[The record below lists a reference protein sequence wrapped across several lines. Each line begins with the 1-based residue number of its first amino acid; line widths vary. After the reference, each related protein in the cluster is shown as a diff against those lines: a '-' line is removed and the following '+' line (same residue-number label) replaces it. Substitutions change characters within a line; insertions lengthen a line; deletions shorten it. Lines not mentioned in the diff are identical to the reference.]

1 MEKHT
6 DQEKKQYKYS
16 FFKAGTRIFNQGDKG
31 TDIYILKKGAVTV
44 IVDNQIVGLINTPE
58 TIIGEMAYFL
68 NLNRTASVEAVEDS
82 NFIVISGEYLYET
95 VMKKP
100 KIGIDL
106 IKILSARLAKTTKH
120 VTRLEHEIIQYRNE
134 LRNLKGFAEEMKP
147 SVLEKLVSYGFLS
160 HEQMEE
166 CKKAMQRAKAEKKN
180 ISLSKILVE
189 KNYLSPEQLVQFL
202 EIRQEA

>member
-1 MEKHT
+1 MEKET
-6 DQEKKQYKYS
+6 EQGKKHFKYS
-16 FFKAGTRIFNQGDKG
+16 FFKAGTRIFNQGDRGK
-31 TDIYILKKGAVTV
+31 DIYILKKGAVTV

-68 NLNRTASVEAVEDS
+68 NLNRTASIEAVEDS
-82 NFIVISGEYLYET
+82 EFIIISGEYLYET

-120 VTRLEHEIIQYRNE
+120 VTRLEHEIISYRNE
-134 LRNLKGFAEEMKP
+134 LRNLKGIAEEMKP
-147 SVLEKLVSYGFLS
+147 SALEKLVSYGFLS
-160 HEQMEE
+160 HEQMGE
-166 CKKAMQRAKAEKKN
+166 CKKALENAKAENKSV
-180 ISLSKILVE
+180 SLSKILVE

>member
-1 MEKHT
+1 MEKGSG
-6 DQEKKQYKYS
+6 QGQKYYKYS
-16 FFKAGTRIFNQGDKG
+16 FFKAGTKIFNQGDRG

-44 IVDNQIVGLINTPE
+44 IVDDQIVGLINTPE

-68 NLNRTASVEAVEDS
+68 NLYRTASVEAVEDS
-82 NFIVISGEYLYET
+82 EFIIISGEYLYET

-120 VTRLEHEIIQYRNE
+120 LTHLEHEIIDYRNE
-134 LRNLKGFAEEMKP
+134 LRTLKGIAGEMKP
-147 SVLEKLVSYGFLS
+147 NALEKLVSYGFLS
-160 HEQMEE
+160 HEQMAE
-166 CKKAMQRAKAEKKN
+166 CKKALENANTEKKN
-180 ISLSKILVE
+180 VSLSRILVE

-202 EIRQEA
+202 EIRQDA